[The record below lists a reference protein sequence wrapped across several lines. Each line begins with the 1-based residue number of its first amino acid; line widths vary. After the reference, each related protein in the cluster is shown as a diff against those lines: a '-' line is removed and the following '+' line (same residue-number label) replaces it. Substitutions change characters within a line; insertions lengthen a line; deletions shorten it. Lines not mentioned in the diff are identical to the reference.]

1 MPLQPQLER
10 IAGEL
15 ADAGRRA
22 HEVAEPLGAD
32 VWGARPSPGEW
43 SVAECLVHLNLTSR
57 AFLPLVREAIGTG
70 RDRGLVSSG
79 PYRRDVVGRLL
90 HWLTNPPVRLRI
102 KTTAPFVPAAV
113 EPRDRV
119 LADFDSLQEQ
129 LISCVRDADGLDLG
143 RLRIVSP
150 FSSRVRYN
158 LYSCLTII
166 AAHQRQHL
174 AQAEAVIR
182 SLRAADASRPGS
194 ASLPDTRP
202 AGWSDP

>member
-10 IAGEL
+10 IVGEL

-22 HEVAEPLGAD
+22 HEVAEPLAAD
-32 VWGARPSPGEW
+32 AWGARPTAGEW
-43 SVAECLVHLNLTSR
+43 SVAECLIHLTLTSR
-57 AFLPLVREAIGTG
+57 AFLPLIRETIRSG
-70 RDRGLVSSG
+70 RDRGLVSGG
-79 PYRRDVVGRLL
+79 PYRRDIVGRLL

-113 EPRDRV
+113 EPKGRV
-119 LADFDSLQEQ
+119 LAELDSLQEQ
-129 LISCVRDADGLDLG
+129 RTSCVRDADGLDLG

-150 FSSRVRYN
+150 FSRRVRYN

-174 AQAEAVIR
+174 AQAGAVIR
-182 SLRAADASRPGS
+182 GLRAADASRPGS
-194 ASLPDTRP
+194 ASRP
-202 AGWSDP
+202 SSPPSS